1 MKHRLLAFGLGLMLA
16 GCVTAPVNAVHAG
29 AGGGTVAGGAA
40 WTAQVPPGWN
50 GTLLLYSRGYA
61 PAAGD
66 PSLAPADWRQPL
78 LDAGYALAASNY
90 GSGGWALAEAVPAQR
105 ATIAAFAKA
114 FGKPRRVIAWGQS
127 MGGLVTTAL
136 AEQDRPAVDGAIAF
150 CPSIA
155 GAVGMMNMGLDGA
168 FTVKALL
175 APSDP
180 ELKLVGIADDMANG
194 RRAGGV
200 VGAALGSPAGRA
212 RIALAGV
219 LGGIPGWTKRGSPAP
234 DPADSER
241 AVDEIGA
248 ALVMGTFM
256 PRADQERRAGG
267 VFSWNT
273 GIDYAA
279 QLDASGRRPLI
290 EALYRKAGLDLNAD
304 LAALASA
311 PRIAADPGAVRYML
325 AHYTASARPRVPILS
340 VQAVGDGSTSPS
352 LQQAYLDAAEP
363 RMAHGLWRGEA
374 GHCGESAATA
384 MAALKVL
391 ETRLSSGRW
400 PSAPAGFTAHRPA
413 PMLRPCRRGGPCR

>member
-1 MKHRLLAFGLGLMLA
+1 MKRPLLALGLGLMLA
-16 GCVTAPVNAVHAG
+16 GCVTAPVNTVHVG
-29 AGGGTVAGGAA
+29 AGGGTLAGGAA

-61 PAAGD
+61 PAPGD

-105 ATIAAFAKA
+105 ATIAAFTKA
-114 FGKPRRVIAWGQS
+114 YGKPRRVIAWGQS

-136 AEQDRPAVDGAIAF
+136 AEQDR
-150 CPSIA
+150 
-155 GAVGMMNMGLDGA
+155 
-168 FTVKALL
+168 
-175 APSDP
+175 
-180 ELKLVGIADDMANG
+180 
-194 RRAGGV
+194 
-200 VGAALGSPAGRA
+200 
-212 RIALAGV
+212 
-219 LGGIPGWTKRGSPAP
+219 
-234 DPADSER
+234 
-241 AVDEIGA
+241 
-248 ALVMGTFM
+248 
-256 PRADQERRAGG
+256 AGG
-267 VFSWNT
+267 VFSWN
-273 GIDYAA
+273 GGVDYAA
-279 QLDASGRRPLI
+279 QLAASGRRPLV

-304 LAALASA
+304 LAALATA

-352 LQQAYLDAAEP
+352 LQQAYLDAADP

-374 GHCGESAATA
+374 GHCGENAATA

-400 PSAPAGFTAHRPA
+400 PSAPAGFIAHRPA